1 MLGRFGTC
9 ASVLRVWILIGLF
22 FGLIPVANGHDL
34 PLDVGLAPPTS
45 TATGRRGLRGRSG

>member
-34 PLDVGLAPPTS
+34 PLDRAMNAFVRIEAH
-45 TATGRRGLRGRSG
+45 